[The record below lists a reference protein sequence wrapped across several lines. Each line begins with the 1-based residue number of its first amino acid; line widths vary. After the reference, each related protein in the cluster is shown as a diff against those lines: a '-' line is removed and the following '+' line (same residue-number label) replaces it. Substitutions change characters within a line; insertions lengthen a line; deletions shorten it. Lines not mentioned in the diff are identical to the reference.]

1 MKTAKKIL
9 SLLLIAVTALTVTG
23 CSSFETK
30 MVRAVKKMQELE
42 SLHMDMSS
50 SYNIGINLLGDSGN
64 IDFAMDISSDMF
76 TKSDLARIETK
87 VSAVGTY
94 VTWLSYVEKSDSDY
108 TVYLTLDDGQSWQK
122 QSFSL
127 DQLPIQLN
135 TANSMQQIEL
145 FIDSAQTFQEVG
157 SEPVNGSDAT
167 RFDGILEGAAIKEAI
182 ELSGLLDV
190 LSQQFEIDIDL
201 SGFEDGS
208 IPVSIWIDNNS
219 GYIVRYDMDM
229 SDIMSQVLKSVLR
242 SMMQEAGLED
252 VEDLVSGVEM
262 NGFVASVVYS
272 RFDEIEPFQIPES
285 AKAA

>member
-1 MKTAKKIL
+1 M
-9 SLLLIAVTALTVTG
+9 
-23 CSSFETK
+23 
-30 MVRAVKKMQELE
+30 
-42 SLHMDMSS
+42 
-50 SYNIGINLLGDSGN
+50 
-64 IDFAMDISSDMF
+64 
-76 TKSDLARIETK
+76 
-87 VSAVGTY
+87 
-94 VTWLSYVEKSDSDY
+94 
-108 TVYLTLDDGQSWQK
+108 
-122 QSFSL
+122 
-127 DQLPIQLN
+127 
-135 TANSMQQIEL
+135 
-145 FIDSAQTFQEVG
+145 
-157 SEPVNGSDAT
+157 
-167 RFDGILEGAAIKEAI
+167 
-182 ELSGLLDV
+182 

-272 RFDEIEPFQIPES
+272 RFDEIEAFQIPES